1 MKREIRSMEVGTN
14 KINCDIIFA
23 KCSCLVG
30 ESGYCNNIMALLF
43 EIADYSLHQLFQYL
57 KKIYALAWLQDD
69 VYHQQ
74 IYQENNQ
81 L

>member
-1 MKREIRSMEVGTN
+1 MKREIRSMEVGIN
-14 KINCDIIFA
+14 KIKCDIIFR

-30 ESGYCNNIMALLF
+30 ESGYCNSIMALLF
-43 EIADYSLHQLFQYL
+43 EIADYNFHQLFQHL
-57 KKIYALAWLQDD
+57 KKIYALAWLQDE

-74 IYQENNQ
+74 IYLQNNQ